1 MVGSSPLKFRHCAT
15 CSIKTDDLRSMVLQP
30 AIFFALLARLS
41 DGNEGVV
48 GTAVDAIAELMNHGK
63 NVFS

>member
-1 MVGSSPLKFRHCAT
+1 
-15 CSIKTDDLRSMVLQP
+15 MVLQP